1 MTTRKVR
8 DVTSSL
14 VKKGFERSEGDHVFF
29 TYYRT
34 GDQKKTAVFTKVS
47 HGEVEV
53 DDFLLGKM
61 AQQCKLTKADFLALV
76 DCPMARADYE
86 ARLRSRGVDV

>member
-1 MTTRKVR
+1 M
-8 DVTSSL
+8 TSSL
-14 VKKGFERSEGDHVFF
+14 RRKGFEQSEGDHSYF

-34 GDQKKTAVFTKVS
+34 SDQKKTAVFTKVS

-61 AQQCKLTKADFLALV
+61 AQQCKLSKADFLALV
-76 DCPMARADYE
+76 DCPLDRAEYE
-86 ARLRSRGVDV
+86 TRLRSRGVDV